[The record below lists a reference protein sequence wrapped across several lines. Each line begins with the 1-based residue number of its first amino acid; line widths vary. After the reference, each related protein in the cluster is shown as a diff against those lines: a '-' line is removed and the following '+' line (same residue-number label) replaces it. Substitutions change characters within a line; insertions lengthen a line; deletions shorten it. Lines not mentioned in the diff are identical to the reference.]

1 LRPAQNVLVQLGLIG
16 ADGVFTPL
24 DLNQPQALN
33 KAMNLQTNAA
43 SANPGLNL
51 GMRYVAARF
60 VSEQL
65 AVAGSFNPG
74 ASDVTAGNVSVYLPF
89 VLSLK

>member
-1 LRPAQNVLVQLGLIG
+1 
-16 ADGVFTPL
+16 
-24 DLNQPQALN
+24 
-33 KAMNLQTNAA
+33 
-43 SANPGLNL
+43 
-51 GMRYVAARF
+51 VAERF

-65 AVAGSFNPG
+65 AVVGSFNPG